1 MDLAEYRTLF
11 VLSFTTPAF
20 DSDVAP
26 SFGTLMATINVA
38 LSMLGEVVQHFPLF
52 FSCRLSCY
60 FIVIYFIVFCL
71 DWEEERAGCLLWGH
85 TSTEVSRKLVCDS
98 LVSILHLDLISLSP
112 VSGSRSL
119 LMFSMENCFYVLI
132 SQAVRCLKDPSVLP
146 RDKQRLKQELSSELV
161 SYSFKWI
168 NEIDDLIIIKKLN
181 ALSLNILT

>member
-1 MDLAEYRTLF
+1 MDLAEDRTLF

-38 LSMLGEVVQHFPLF
+38 LSMLGEIEKRKEPVV
-52 FSCRLSCY
+52 
-60 FIVIYFIVFCL
+60 
-71 DWEEERAGCLLWGH
+71 
-85 TSTEVSRKLVCDS
+85 VSEDTQALK
-98 LVSILHLDLISLSP
+98 
-112 VSGSRSL
+112 SL

-161 SYSFKWI
+161 SFSAGLKKNLRYIKLLFNQI
-168 NEIDDLIIIKKLN
+168 NFIDN
-181 ALSLNILT
+181 RTFQT